1 MEDMLLKQFFDG
13 FNDDD
18 LHYYVQY
25 LKSPDRLDKAVELV
39 YEYDDR
45 KNIQREVQ
53 IPKERSSWREEKQ
66 NKGKVRSVNSTDTVT
81 NRSSR
86 TTSES
91 RDRKDEKDLLK
102 ELTKAVTQMTQSV
115 EKLVNQ
121 NQPTLKK
128 SSNER
133 RNSGQGT
140 ECFGCGQ
147 QGHFAKECPRKS
159 GKTEKVKNIQ
169 DEEEENEE
177 ILEENLDEMDNEESE
192 PEENHLN

>member
-53 IPKERSSWREEKQ
+53 IPKERSSWREENQ
-66 NKGKVRSVNSTDTVT
+66 NKGKVRSVNSTDTES

-86 TTSES
+86 NTSES

-121 NQPTLKK
+121 NRPTLKK
-128 SSNER
+128 SGNER